1 MLNDLDPYHHH
12 PHRFLST
19 FMTLVDFGSF
29 IDSRALVDHIS
40 RTRLVQLYRPP
51 WLMRNTRNSYV
62 IFELVKFLRGE
73 EHGSIHAGAFFI
85 Q

>member
-1 MLNDLDPYHHH
+1 MLNDLDPYKH

-19 FMTLVDFGSF
+19 FMTLVDLGSF

-40 RTRLVQLYRPP
+40 RTPSVRLYRPP
-51 WLMRNTRNSYV
+51 WLMRNTRDSYV
-62 IFELVKFLRGE
+62 IFELVKFLHGE
-73 EHGSIHAGAFFI
+73 KYESIHAGAFFI